1 MQIKQVGLRAL
12 FFAVFWLGTQAAAW
26 AGALG
31 ADAEPRRELASAAA
45 LVNLPPIDAAALE
58 PVVAAQIEQAR
69 TTLQALQGQSADR
82 GQLSA
87 AYGELGKL
95 YQVYGLVELAEI
107 CYRNALVL
115 EPDAYDWN
123 YYLAYLY
130 EQSGRIEE
138 ALHYY
143 RIAADLHPE
152 PALAETRIGD
162 LHYLRG
168 SHDEAKAAYLRALF
182 LQPGASALLAR
193 LGELALEEQRF
204 ELAIKYL
211 SNVLAAN
218 PEANRLYYSL
228 GMAQRGLGREQV
240 ARESLALSGP
250 VGVKP
255 PDALVDELQTLVRG
269 ERLYV
274 LQGKLAY
281 SMGDYERAEQDF
293 RAALESNPNSARARI
308 NLGSTLAVLGR
319 SAEAAEQYRQA
330 LSQEPENL
338 TAHYNLGHILVN
350 AGQGAEAAKHLEP
363 VLAANPEDAE
373 AQELM
378 AQAREQQGDVDAA
391 LEHYKLAVRLNQRA
405 EGSWMGGAQ
414 LLVSLQRYEE
424 AINVLEQAH
433 RALPESLRI
442 AHALAKMRAGVPEP
456 PLRDGKQ
463 ALALAEHTAAANP
476 SPLYLQTLAMAH
488 AEVGQCE
495 EAAAAQQRALEQA
508 RDLGLTDAERL
519 QPLVLYYREK
529 RPCRYPGD

>member
-1 MQIKQVGLRAL
+1 MQTNPFGLGAL
-12 FFAVFWLGTQAAAW
+12 FIAALWFGIATGSAAA
-26 AGALG
+26 ALG
-31 ADAEPRRELASAAA
+31 AAPEPAPGEAPTADLLPLPAADAG
-45 LVNLPPIDAAALE
+45 ALE

-69 TTLQALQGQSADR
+69 TALQALQGQSADAAE
-82 GQLSA
+82 LSA
-87 AYGELGKL
+87 GYGELGKL
-95 YQVYGLVELAEI
+95 YQVYGLDELAEI
-107 CYRNALVL
+107 CYRNALSL
-115 EPDAYDWN
+115 DPDAYDWN

-130 EQSGRIEE
+130 EQAGRAEE
-138 ALHYY
+138 ALRYY

-162 LHYLRG
+162 LHYLQGR
-168 SHDEAKAAYLRALF
+168 HEEAKAAYLRALF

-228 GMAQRGLGREQV
+228 GMAQRGLGQEQA

-255 PDALVDELQTLVRG
+255 PDALIDELQTLVRG
-269 ERLYV
+269 ERLYL

-293 RAALESNPNSARARI
+293 RAALDSNPDSARARI
-308 NLGSTLAVLGR
+308 NLGSTLAILGR
-319 SAEAAEQYRQA
+319 PAEAVEEYRQA
-330 LSQEPENL
+330 LALEPDNL
-338 TAHYNLGHILVN
+338 TARYNLGHILVK
-350 AGQGAEAAKHLEP
+350 AGQGGAAAEHLEP
-363 VLAANPEDAE
+363 VLAAKPEDAE

-391 LEHYKLAVRLNQRA
+391 LEHYKQAVRLNQRA

-414 LLVSLQRYEE
+414 LLVRLERYAE
-424 AINVLEQAH
+424 AVNVLEQAH
-433 RALPESLRI
+433 RVLPDSLRI
-442 AHALAKMRAGVPEP
+442 AHALAKMRAGVPDLQ
-456 PLRDGKQ
+456 LRNGGQ
-463 ALALAEHTAAANP
+463 ALSLAEQVAAAEP
-476 SPLYLQTLAMAH
+476 SPLYLRTLAMAH

-495 EAAAAQQRALEQA
+495 EAAAAQQRALDRANE
-508 RDLGLTDAERL
+508 LGLAGAERM
-519 QPLVLYYREK
+519 QPMLLFYREQ
-529 RPCRYPGD
+529 RPCRYPGN